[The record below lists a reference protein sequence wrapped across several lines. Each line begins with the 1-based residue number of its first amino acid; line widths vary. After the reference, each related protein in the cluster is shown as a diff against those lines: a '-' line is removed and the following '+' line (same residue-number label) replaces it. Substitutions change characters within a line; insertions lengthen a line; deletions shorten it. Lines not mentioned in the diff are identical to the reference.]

1 MSDYSTSDSEEEL
14 TIADDYVVTK
24 YKMAGQM
31 NDKVLKTLIPMCSAG
46 ANVRDICKFGDE
58 QITKEAE
65 RVFKREKEMLKGI
78 AFPTCISVNNCVCHY
93 SPLDSEKDVVE
104 LVDGDVVK
112 IDLGTHIDGFIA
124 AAAHTFVVGATKD
137 NPVIGKKADAIK
149 AAHNM
154 AEAAIRLVKPE
165 NKSDE
170 VTEAWNKIAKDFN
183 CTPVVGMLSHQ
194 LKHNEINGE
203 KTIISNPSEKLKQDH
218 EENKFEV
225 HEVYALD
232 NFASTGDGNA
242 RETGTRTTVYKR
254 NPDIV
259 YQLKMKASRAL
270 FSEIEKKHDTMC
282 FNLRGLDDE
291 KKSKMGVVECVKHG
305 VCTPFPV
312 IYEKDSEIVAQF
324 KYTTLLMPNGPLR
337 ITSSFY
343 DASVINSELDVTD
356 ADMKALLQTSISRRA
371 AKKKKKRAANKV
383 SAQQVAV
390 QQ

>member
-31 NDKVLKTLIPMCSAG
+31 NDKVLKVLIPMCSAG

-137 NPVIGKKADAIK
+137 NPVVGKKADAIK

-154 AEAAIRLVKPE
+154 SEAAIRLVKPE
-165 NKSDE
+165 NKTAQ

-194 LKHNEINGE
+194 LKQNSINAE

-242 RETGTRTTVYKR
+242 RETGTRTTVFKR

-312 IYEKDSEIVAQF
+312 IYEKDNEIVAQF

-356 ADMKALLQTSISRRA
+356 ADMKALLQTSMSRRA

-383 SAQQVAV
+383 SAQTVAI

>member
-93 SPLDSEKDVVE
+93 SPLDSEKDVIE
-104 LVDGDVVK
+104 LADGDVVK

-124 AAAHTFVVGATKD
+124 AAAHTFVVGASKD
-137 NPVIGKKADAIK
+137 NPVTGKKADAIK

-154 AEAAIRLVKPE
+154 SEAAIRLVKPG
-165 NKSDE
+165 NKTAP

-194 LKHNEINGE
+194 LKQNSINAE
-203 KTIISNPSEKLKQDH
+203 KTIISNPNEKLKQDH
-218 EENKFEV
+218 EENEFEV

-242 RETGTRTTVYKR
+242 RETGTRTTVFKR

-312 IYEKDSEIVAQF
+312 IYEKDNEVVAQF

-343 DASVINSELDVTD
+343 DASVIKSELDVND
-356 ADMKALLQTSISRRA
+356 VEMKVILYLQFVYVIYEI
-371 AKKKKKRAANKV
+371 
-383 SAQQVAV
+383 
-390 QQ
+390 

>member
-58 QITKEAE
+58 QITKESE

-93 SPLDSEKDVVE
+93 SPLDSEKDVIE
-104 LVDGDVVK
+104 LADGDVVK

-124 AAAHTFVVGATKD
+124 AAAHTFVVGASKD

-149 AAHNM
+149 AAHKM
-154 AEAAIRLVKPE
+154 SEAAIRLVKPG
-165 NKSDE
+165 NKTAP

-194 LKHNEINGE
+194 LKQNSINAE
-203 KTIISNPSEKLKQDH
+203 KTIISNPNEKLKQDH
-218 EENKFEV
+218 EENEFEV

-242 RETGTRTTVYKR
+242 RETGTRTTVFKR
-254 NPDIV
+254 NPDVV

-312 IYEKDSEIVAQF
+312 IYEKDNEVVAQF

-343 DASVINSELDVTD
+343 DASVIKSELDVTD
-356 ADMKALLQTSISRRA
+356 GEMKALLQTSMSRRT
-371 AKKKKKRAANKV
+371 AKKKKKKAANKV
-383 SAQQVAV
+383 SAQAVAV